1 MLYMI
6 LADTNDFENSMGGTV
21 TDPVGY
27 PVEARNAAEAITRGI
42 EFMVKTG
49 NSNTK
54 ETHLLL
60 GDVVTRWDNIDYVGT
75 FRRYNNFRACMLT

>member
-27 PVEARNAAEAITRGI
+27 PIEARSATEAINRGI
-42 EFMVKTG
+42 EFMVNTG
-49 NSNTK
+49 NSYTM
-54 ETHLLL
+54 ETHVLHNNE
-60 GDVVTRWDNIDYVGT
+60 VTRWNNADYLGT
-75 FRRYNNFRACMLT
+75 FRRYNNFKACPLT

>member
-27 PVEARNAAEAITRGI
+27 PVEARSATEAINRGI
-42 EFMVKTG
+42 EFMIKTG
-49 NSNTK
+49 NSHTT
-54 ETHLLL
+54 ETHLLH
-60 GDVVTRWDNIDYVGT
+60 GDVVTRWDNINYVGT
-75 FRRYNNFRACMLT
+75 FRRYNNFRACLLT